1 MAKFSNPFGKG
12 NELYITQTTHGSSNT
27 AIDCY
32 GAKYKPNLPVYAIA
46 SGKVGNYYSAGG
58 SYITQYPDNSDLRIW
73 YVHVWHCVPNGSYV
87 KKGQKIGEIAPKSVN
102 GGYPEHLHLGL
113 TPKGENIMNY
123 FDRSIPFRTAY
134 SDIFSSWFTKSG
146 DIDWRHFKDLSYDG
160 STMSII
166 KGNNYEFTNTDKL
179 NVRDEPN
186 GKIILQIPG
195 KKKVVGRA
203 LTKGVRVGGYDW
215 NLYAGAGWAGYIA
228 DGWSQ
233 KTTRAITDINGK
245 DLATPDCSA
254 QEKEILE
261 LNKRTNTLTKEIEG
275 LRIELRALEEKNTV
289 ITGNLSSA
297 LEQAGGLR
305 EELGKLEDKYATLVA
320 EKRALV
326 STNME
331 LAREL
336 NELKGQNSIKQVISK
351 FFDWLKAVIKK

>member
-1 MAKFSNPFGKG
+1 
-12 NELYITQTTHGSSNT
+12 
-27 AIDCY
+27 
-32 GAKYKPNLPVYAIA
+32 
-46 SGKVGNYYSAGG
+46 
-58 SYITQYPDNSDLRIW
+58 
-73 YVHVWHCVPNGSYV
+73 
-87 KKGQKIGEIAPKSVN
+87 
-102 GGYPEHLHLGL
+102 
-113 TPKGENIMNY
+113 
-123 FDRSIPFRTAY
+123 
-134 SDIFSSWFTKSG
+134 
-146 DIDWRHFKDLSYDG
+146 
-160 STMSII
+160 
-166 KGNNYEFTNTDKL
+166 
-179 NVRDEPN
+179 
-186 GKIILQIPG
+186 
-195 KKKVVGRA
+195 
-203 LTKGVRVGGYDW
+203 
-215 NLYAGAGWAGYIA
+215 
-228 DGWSQ
+228 
-233 KTTRAITDINGK
+233 
-245 DLATPDCSA
+245 LATPDCSA